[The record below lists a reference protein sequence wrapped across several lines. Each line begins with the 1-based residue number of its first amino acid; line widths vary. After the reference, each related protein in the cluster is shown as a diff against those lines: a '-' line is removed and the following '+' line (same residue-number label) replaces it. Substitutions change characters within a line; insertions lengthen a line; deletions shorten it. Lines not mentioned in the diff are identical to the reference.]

1 MISVAYKYC
10 NLQMGEEKICSFR
23 IYVGW
28 GCSVKILAFGGFIL
42 GLLNRSVE
50 KKICLLTSS
59 DIQLQS
65 CANASSKT
73 EMQSSWQILQAVVR
87 DLRSMAKE
95 SVLCCESLFLT
106 NSK

>member
-42 GLLNRSVE
+42 GLLNCSVE

-59 DIQLQS
+59 DIQYR
-65 CANASSKT
+65 A
-73 EMQSSWQILQAVVR
+73 MQMHLAKLRCSQAGQFYK
-87 DLRSMAKE
+87 LWSG
-95 SVLCCESLFLT
+95 T
-106 NSK
+106 